1 MQPGKIPLASQTL
14 PVNPDRRFAFE
25 PAYGVGDAVLGGNT
39 EAQVHM
45 IRHRM
50 ALNQFDPL
58 LLTEFSDDP
67 PNAASELP
75 IDDSASVLRHKNNVI
90 LAVPT
95 DVRLALPVS
104 HENLLPSERGGSL
117 QGGSLLHSAARR
129 NGRASAS
136 LTARGGGLP
145 VGVTPRLRQ
154 ILRATKYDKLSDALY
169 RCASCRTFPVTC
181 AMMISP

>member
-1 MQPGKIPLASQTL
+1 M
-14 PVNPDRRFAFE
+14 
-25 PAYGVGDAVLGGNT
+25 
-39 EAQVHM
+39 HM
-45 IRHRM
+45 IGHGM
-50 ALNQFDPL
+50 ALDQFNPL
-58 LLTEFSDDP
+58 LLAQLPDDP
-67 PNAASELP
+67 PDTASELP
-75 IDDSASVLRHKNNVI
+75 IDDPASVLRHKNNVI
-90 LAVPT
+90 LAVPA

-117 QGGSLLHSAARR
+117 KGGSLLHSAARR

-169 RCASCRTFPVTC
+169 RCASCRTF
-181 AMMISP
+181 